1 MPVEKLRDDVT
12 GVILS
17 GGKSSRMGVNKSLL
31 LIDNIPLIQIIYE
44 RMKKVFSRI
53 IISTNE
59 PELYDFLDAGKVE
72 DTYKGFGPLGGI
84 HSSLSFSRTERIF
97 VVSADMPFLLPDLFR
112 FLLDVK
118 SEEEI
123 VVPGAENRIQF
134 LCGIYGRRL
143 IPIAES
149 ILSASREAIVNNKEL
164 IRSSLSLWNFA
175 ERTGFTV
182 VDVSEK
188 IFYMKDLFFNIN
200 TPEDF
205 EYVKERLI

>member
-1 MPVEKLRDDVT
+1 MPAEKLRNDVT

-31 LIDNIPLIQIIYE
+31 MIDDIPLIQIIYE
-44 RMKKVFSRI
+44 RMQKVFSRI

-59 PELYDFLDAGKVE
+59 PELYGFLEAEKVE
-72 DTYKGFGPLGGI
+72 DIYKNFGPLGGI
-84 HSSLSFSRTERIF
+84 HSSLCFSRTERIF
-97 VVSADMPFLLPDLFR
+97 VVSTDMPFLLPDLFR
-112 FLLDVK
+112 FLLDFK
-118 SEEEI
+118 SEDDII
-123 VVPGAENRIQF
+123 VPSAENRIQF
-134 LCGIYGRRL
+134 LCGIYSRRL

-149 ILSASREAIVNNKEL
+149 ILSASREALENNKEL
-164 IRSSLSLWNFA
+164 IKSSLSLWNFA
-175 ERTGFTV
+175 ERAGVTI

>member
-1 MPVEKLRDDVT
+1 MPEEKLCNDVT

-17 GGKSSRMGVNKSLL
+17 GGMSSRMGVNKSLL
-31 LIDNIPLIQIIYE
+31 MIDDNPLIGFVFE
-44 RMKKVFSRI
+44 RMQRVFSKI

-59 PELYDFLDAGKVE
+59 PELYDFLDAEKVE
-72 DTYKGFGPLGGI
+72 DIYKGFGPLAGI
-84 HSSLSFSRTERIF
+84 HSSLCRTSTERIF

-112 FLLDVK
+112 FLIQIK
-118 SEEEI
+118 SEDDI
-123 VVPGAENRIQF
+123 VVPKADNRVQY
-134 LCGIYGRRL
+134 LCGLYGRRL
-143 IPIAES
+143 IPVAEN
-149 ILSASREAIVNNKEL
+149 ILSASREAVGKNKEL

-175 ERTGFTV
+175 ERAGVTV
-182 VDVSEK
+182 IDVTEK